1 MTVLALLC
9 LLGGLYVCTVQT
21 ALLPPPG
28 DSLSGANPTIAAF
41 IVTALVPRLVGFL
54 KYKKYFCYEEEQGY
68 LLRCKFL

>member
-54 KYKKYFCYEEEQGY
+54 KY
-68 LLRCKFL
+68 